1 MTHLASIIQA
11 LFFAALFVTFLNADI
26 GWAMVYIIGGVSVI
40 SSALLF
46 LSKKRFK
53 AELCP
58 LSGTARVGEIVEFEV
73 KIAKTG
79 FCFIPYIELW
89 LSAEERINIR
99 TSLLF
104 GRSKTLKGSFRVRH
118 CGLNGLNLDLI
129 TIRDFAGLFNLKIP
143 CGQTARKA
151 VLPRV
156 VEYAGP
162 ELIPS
167 VLPADDEDAEE
178 GVSVI
183 SGGLPGCEHRDYVP
197 GDSPKR
203 INYKLSAKKERLLV
217 RLDESTGFAA
227 TNILIDDNAL
237 PVCCEQ
243 AFALA
248 KQLINRGGTA
258 KITHRGETQSASTPE
273 TLDKLREWLA
283 FRDYSAGET
292 ASAAAPINDADI
304 VFSGNGDVSV
314 GSA

>member
-26 GWAMVYIIGGVSVI
+26 GWAMIYIIGGVSVI

-58 LSGTARVGEIVEFEV
+58 LSGTARVGDMVEFEV
-73 KIAKTG
+73 KIEKTG

-89 LSAEERINIR
+89 LSADERINIR

-104 GRSKTLKGSFRVRH
+104 GGKKTLRGSFRVRC
-118 CGLNGLNLDLI
+118 CGLNSLNLELI

-143 CGQTARKA
+143 CGQTAQKA
-151 VLPRV
+151 VLPRI
-156 VEYAGP
+156 VEYVGP

-178 GVSVI
+178 GVSAV
-183 SGGLPGCEHRDYVP
+183 SGGLPGCEHRDYVA

-217 RLDESTGFAA
+217 RLDESAGFAA
-227 TNILIDDNAL
+227 TNIFIAENAL

-248 KQLINRGGTA
+248 NRLVIRGGTV
-258 KITHRGETQSASTPE
+258 KITHKGETRSASSPE

-283 FRDYSAGET
+283 FREYAQSEDFTSAL
-292 ASAAAPINDADI
+292 PKDADI
-304 VFSGNGDVSV
+304 VFSGNGDISV
-314 GSA
+314 IAA

>member
-1 MTHLASIIQA
+1 MTHLAGIIQA
-11 LFFAALFVTFLNADI
+11 LFFAAVFVMFLNADI
-26 GWAMVYIIGGVSVI
+26 GWAMIYIIGGVSVI

-53 AELCP
+53 AELLP
-58 LSGTARVGEIVEFEV
+58 LSGTAQVGDIVEFEV

-89 LSAEERINIR
+89 LSADESINIR

-104 GRSKTLKGSFRVRH
+104 GKAKTLKGSFRVRH
-118 CGLNGLNLDLI
+118 CGLNILKLDLI

-143 CGQTARKA
+143 CEQTAQKA
-151 VLPRV
+151 VLPRI

-162 ELIPS
+162 EIIPS

-183 SGGLPGCEHRDYVP
+183 AGGLPGCEHRDYVP

-217 RLDESTGFAA
+217 RLDESAGFAA
-227 TNILIDDNAL
+227 TVIFIAENAL

-248 KQLINRGGTA
+248 KLLINRGGSV
-258 KITHRGETQSASTPE
+258 KITHKGETQSAASPE
-273 TLDKLREWLA
+273 TLDKMREWLA
-283 FRDYSAGET
+283 FRDYSQSDAP
-292 ASAAAPINDADI
+292 AAAVPKDADI
-304 VFSGNGDVSV
+304 VFSGNGEISV
-314 GSA
+314 IAA